1 MFHKYD
7 IACIR
12 LIGICTCIL
21 YIKYTIHLK
30 ITKKKKKYFHIDE
43 SPEGY
48 ACHSIKRLRNTSLD
62 NQ

>member
-1 MFHKYD
+1 MYSFNWNLYVYTVHKIYN
-7 IACIR
+7 
-12 LIGICTCIL
+12 TF
-21 YIKYTIHLK
+21 KNN
-30 ITKKKKKYFHIDE
+30 KKKKKYFHIDE